1 MRCTKRWVLCSLAA
15 GLLTLT
21 AAAQPAADVTLKTAT
36 YAELC
41 QMIRAHKGKVVVVD
55 FWANY

>member
-1 MRCTKRWVLCSLAA
+1 MRYGKRWFLGSLAA

-21 AAAQPAADVTLKTAT
+21 AAAQPAAEVTLKTAT
-36 YAELC
+36 YSELC

-55 FWANY
+55 FWAHY